1 MQILISQI
9 LNAHIKAFK
18 HWGSSSSSSSLPLE
32 QSIKMFVP
40 N

>member
-18 HWGSSSSSSSLPLE
+18 HWGSSSSSLPLE